1 MEQMEQVGMAEIFYD
16 NGILFLALPHPGGLP
31 VTPYWATF
39 LEIGRKCD
47 DLRIDEAGN
56 WAFFDQDSQLIGIQM
71 EDPIDHESGAPKE
84 SVLRWLR
91 QLMEEHQV
99 VTFIETMQSCHE
111 QCAKEEPG
119 DEGEVLSFQIGPEG
133 PTGRS
138 PANANTSTGR
148 WLGRAIDRLNKATAA
163 AQAAK
168 NRKNG

>member
-47 DLRIDEAGN
+47 DFRNDEAGN
-56 WAFFDQDSQLIGIQM
+56 WAFFDQDSQLMGIQM

-91 QLMEEHQV
+91 HLVEEHQV
-99 VTFIETMQSCHE
+99 VTFIEMMHFCHE
-111 QCAKEEPG
+111 QCAKEELG
-119 DEGEVLSFQIGPEG
+119 DEGEVLSCQIGPEG
-133 PTGRS
+133 LTSSS
-138 PANANTSTGR
+138 PVNATTSTGR
-148 WLGRAIDRLNKATAA
+148 
-163 AQAAK
+163 
-168 NRKNG
+168 